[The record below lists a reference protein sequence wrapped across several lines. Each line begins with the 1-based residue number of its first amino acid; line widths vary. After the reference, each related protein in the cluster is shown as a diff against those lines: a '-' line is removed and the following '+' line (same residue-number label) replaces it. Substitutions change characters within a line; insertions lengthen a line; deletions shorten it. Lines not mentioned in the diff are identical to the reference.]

1 MFSRF
6 FITRPVFATVV
17 SLLIV
22 LAGTLALR
30 ILPVAE
36 FPEIVPPE
44 VSISASY
51 PGASAE
57 VIAQTVAA
65 PLEQKINGVEN
76 MLYMRSVNSGDGS
89 LALTVTFAVGS
100 DADQN
105 TINVNNRVQAALASL
120 PADVRSIG
128 VTVSKKSSSLLQVV
142 MLSSQDGRYDTI
154 YMSNYALVN
163 IIDELKR
170 LPGVGDAAVFG
181 AQDYAMRVWLK
192 PDRLAQLGLTPA
204 DIATAIKEQNAQ
216 FAAGAIGR
224 EPLTSSTE
232 LSYTVTTQGRMTDTE
247 QFGNII
253 LRANSDGTILRLKDV
268 ARLELGSQSYSLRA
282 KMSGRPSV
290 AMGIY
295 LSPGANALEVGDL
308 ITAKVAELSKRF
320 PDGISYA
327 IPYDTTT
334 FVRISVE
341 EVVHTLFE
349 AFLLVFAII
358 FLFLQ
363 NWRATLIPCLAVPV
377 SVIGTFAGMYALGF
391 SINTLTLFGLVLAI
405 GIVVDDA
412 IVVIEN
418 VERIMTTDHLSPREA
433 TIKAMD
439 EVSGAVV
446 AIVLV
451 LCSVFIPVAFMGGL
465 AGEMYKQF
473 AVTIAVSVI
482 ISGLV
487 ALTLTPA
494 LCALLLKP
502 GHPTVVAPLQ
512 MFNRFFD
519 KVTNGYTCG
528 VRFLLRRGLVAM
540 GLFAAIVFSTWS
552 LFQIVPSQLVPN
564 EDKGNLIAMAM
575 LPDGASLSR
584 TEATMNQLDA
594 ISSSLPMVKD
604 TISLTGLDLI
614 SGTNKTNAGT
624 SFIVL
629 KPWAERKGEAES
641 SFAAVGE
648 VFKRGFGIL
657 DGFILAF
664 NMPPISGMSNT
675 GGFEGYLQSRGGGS
689 LAALAEQTNKL
700 VAAAAK
706 RPEIGRLNTTFSMR
720 SPQLDVQLDREKA
733 KAMGVP
739 VSRVFETMQATFG
752 TYYVN
757 DFNKLGRTFRVQLQS
772 EADYRTKPD
781 DLGKV
786 FVRSNT
792 DEMIPLLAL
801 VNVRQTTGPEVVE
814 RFNVFPAAKL
824 VGEPA
829 PGYSSGQVLAA
840 MQDLVRDNLP
850 EDYTLAWTGSAYQE
864 QATGGTSGM
873 VFVLGLLMVF
883 LILAAQY
890 ESWSLPLSVVL
901 VVPFALFGAILAN
914 YLRGLSNDVYFQIAL
929 VTLIGLSSKNAILI
943 VEFAV
948 QLHRG
953 GMSYMAAAAEA
964 ARLRFRPIIMTSM
977 AFMLGVLP
985 LAISTGAGANSR
997 HSIGTSVIGGMLVAT
1012 FVATFFIPAFFRGIS
1027 LLTSR
1032 KARLEETERVK
1043 LEALPGASSA
1053 SGPSDIHPETH

>member
-17 SLLIV
+17 SLIIV
-22 LAGTLALR
+22 LAGLLSMR

-44 VSISASY
+44 VSVSASY

-76 MLYMRSVNSGDGS
+76 MLYMRSVNSGDGTLS
-89 LALTVTFAVGS
+89 LTVTFEVGS

-120 PADVRSIG
+120 PAEVRAMG

-142 MLSSQDGRYDTI
+142 MLTSDDGRYDPV

-181 AQDYAMRVWLK
+181 AQDYSMRVWLR

-204 DIATAIKEQNAQ
+204 DIAAAIEEQNAQ

-224 EPLTSSTE
+224 NPLPEPVE
-232 LSYTVTTQGRMTDTE
+232 LSYTVTTQGRMTDAE

-253 LRANSDGTILRLKDV
+253 LRANQDGTILRLKDV
-268 ARLELGSQSYSLRA
+268 ARLELGAQSYSLKA
-282 KMSGRPSV
+282 KKSGLPAV

-295 LSPGANALEVGDL
+295 LAPGANALEVGDRVV
-308 ITAKVAELSKRF
+308 AKMQELQGRF
-320 PDGISYA
+320 PDGITYS

-341 EVVHTLFE
+341 EVTHTLFE
-349 AFLLVFAII
+349 AFILVFAII

-363 NWRATLIPCLAVPV
+363 NWRATVIPCLAVPV
-377 SVIGTFAGMYALGF
+377 SVIGTFAGMYLLGF

-418 VERIMTTDHLSPREA
+418 VERIMTTEHLPPMEA
-433 TIKAMD
+433 TIKAMN

-482 ISGLV
+482 ISGIV

-502 GHPTVVAPLQ
+502 GHPTPFAPLQ
-512 MFNRFFD
+512 AFNRFFD
-519 KVTNGYTCG
+519 RLTAGYTAG
-528 VRFLLRRGLVAM
+528 VRLLLRRSSLALA
-540 GLFAAIVFSTWS
+540 LFGVIIACTWS
-552 LFQIVPSQLVPN
+552 LFQTVPTQLVPN
-564 EDKGNLIAMAM
+564 EDKGNLIAVAM

-584 TEATMNQLDA
+584 TEATMKQLDGITGSIPA
-594 ISSSLPMVKD
+594 VSD

-614 SGTNKTNAGT
+614 SGTNKSNVGT
-624 SFIVL
+624 SFVTL
-629 KPWAERKGEAES
+629 KPWSERKGEGES
-641 SFAAVGE
+641 SFDIVKQ
-648 VFKRGFGIL
+648 VFGRGMGIL
-657 DGFILAF
+657 DGFIIAF

-689 LAALAEQTNKL
+689 LEELGRQTDAL
-700 VAAAAK
+700 VAAAAG
-706 RPEIGRLNTTFSMR
+706 RPELGRVSTTYSTR

-739 VSRVFETMQATFG
+739 VSRVFQTMQATFG
-752 TYYVN
+752 SLYVN
-757 DFNKLGRTFRVQLQS
+757 DFNKLGRTFRVQMQS
-772 EADYRTKPD
+772 EGEYRSTPD

-786 FVRSNT
+786 FVRS
-792 DEMIPLLAL
+792 DSGEMVPLLAL
-801 VNVRQTTGPEVVE
+801 VTVRQTTGPEVVE
-814 RFNVFPAAKL
+814 RFNVFPAAKV

-829 PGYSSGQVLAA
+829 PGYSSGQALAA
-840 MQDLVRDNLP
+840 MQELVRDNLP
-850 EDYTLAWTGSAYQE
+850 DDYALAWTGSAYQE
-864 QATGGTSGM
+864 QATGGTSFM

-890 ESWSLPLSVVL
+890 ESWSLPLSVIL
-901 VVPFALFGAILAN
+901 VVPFALFGAISAN
-914 YLRGLSNDVYFQIAL
+914 WMRGLSNDVYFQIAL
-929 VTLIGLSSKNAILI
+929 ITLIGLASKNAILI

-948 QLHRG
+948 QLHRAG
-953 GMSYMAAAAEA
+953 KSYMEAAAEA
-964 ARLRFRPIIMTSM
+964 ARLRFRPIIMTSL
-977 AFMLGVLP
+977 AFILGVVP
-985 LAISTGAGANSR
+985 LAISSGAGANSR
-997 HSIGTSVIGGMLVAT
+997 HSIGTSVIGGMLAAT
-1012 FVATFFIPAFFRGIS
+1012 FIATFFIPAFFRGVS
-1027 LLTSR
+1027 LLASG
-1032 KARLEETERVK
+1032 KARREEKGRIAE
-1043 LEALPGASSA
+1043 EAALPAPA
-1053 SGPSDIHPETH
+1053 HNDEHHA

>member
-6 FITRPVFATVV
+6 FITRPIFATVV
-17 SLLIV
+17 SLVIV
-22 LAGTLALR
+22 LAGALSMR
-30 ILPVAE
+30 VLPVAE

-44 VSISASY
+44 VSVSASY

-65 PLEQKINGVEN
+65 PLEQKINGVED
-76 MLYMRSVNSGDGS
+76 MLYMRSVNSGDGT
-89 LALTVTFAVGS
+89 LTLTVTFKVGS
-100 DADQN
+100 EPDQN

-120 PADVRSIG
+120 PAEVRALG

-142 MLSSQDGRYDTI
+142 MLTSADGRYDTI

-181 AQDYAMRVWLK
+181 SQDYAMRVWLK

-204 DIATAIKEQNAQ
+204 DIATAIQEQNAQ

-224 EPLTSSTE
+224 DPLSSPVE
-232 LSYTVTTQGRMTDTE
+232 LSYTVTTQGRMTDAD
-247 QFGNII
+247 QFGEII

-268 ARLELGSQSYSLRA
+268 ARLELGANSYSLRA

-290 AMGIY
+290 ALGIY

-308 ITAKVAELSKRF
+308 VTAKMKEVATRL
-320 PDGISYA
+320 PDGINYA

-358 FLFLQ
+358 YLFLQ

-377 SVIGTFAGMYALGF
+377 SVIGTFAGMYVLGF

-418 VERIMTTDHLSPREA
+418 VERIMTTEHLAPREA

-502 GHPTVVAPLQ
+502 GHPTIIAPLQ
-512 MFNRFFD
+512 AFNRFFE
-519 KVTNGYTCG
+519 KLTAGYTSG
-528 VRFLLRRGLVAM
+528 VRLLLRRGVLTVL
-540 GLFAAIVFSTWS
+540 LFASVIGATWS
-552 LFQIVPSQLVPN
+552 LFQIVPGQLVPS
-564 EDKGNLIAMAM
+564 EDKGNIIAMAM

-584 TEATMNQLDA
+584 TEETMAALDK
-594 ISSSLPMVKD
+594 ISSSIPEVQD
-604 TISLTGLDLI
+604 TISLSGLDLI

-624 SFIVL
+624 SFIIL
-629 KPWAERKGEAES
+629 KPWAERKGEGQS
-641 SFAAVGE
+641 STDVVGQ
-648 VFKRGFGIL
+648 VFHRGLGIL

-675 GGFEGYLQSRGGGS
+675 GGFEGYLQSRGGGNLTD
-689 LAALAEQTNKL
+689 LADATAKVL
-700 VAAAAK
+700 AAAAK
-706 RPEIGRLNTTFSMR
+706 RPELGQINTTFSVR
-720 SPQLDVQLDREKA
+720 SPQLDIQLDREKA

-739 VSRVFETMQATFG
+739 VSRVFQTMQATFG
-752 TYYVN
+752 SYYVN

-772 EADYRTKPD
+772 EADYRSRPD

-786 FVRSNT
+786 FVRS
-792 DEMIPLLAL
+792 DEGEMIPLLAL
-801 VNVRQTTGPEVVE
+801 VNVHQTTGPEVVE
-814 RFNVFPAAKL
+814 RFNVFPAAKI

-829 PGYSSGQVLAA
+829 PGYSSGQALSA
-840 MQDLVRDNLP
+840 MEELVRENLSD
-850 EDYTLAWTGSAYQE
+850 DYSLAWTGSAYQE
-864 QATGGTSGM
+864 RATGGSSSL
-873 VFVLGLLMVF
+873 VFILGLLMVF

-890 ESWSLPLSVVL
+890 ESWSLPLSVIM
-901 VVPFALFGAILAN
+901 VVPFALFGAITAN
-914 YLRGLSNDVYFQIAL
+914 WMRGLSNDVYFQIAL
-929 VTLIGLSSKNAILI
+929 VTLIGLASKNAILI

-948 QLHRG
+948 QLHRD

-964 ARLRFRPIIMTSM
+964 ARLRFRPIIMTSL
-977 AFMLGVLP
+977 AFVLGVVP
-985 LAISTGAGANSR
+985 LAISSGAGANSR
-997 HSIGTSVIGGMLVAT
+997 HSIGTSVIGGMLAAT
-1012 FVATFFIPAFFRGIS
+1012 FIATFFIPAFFRGIS
-1027 LLTSR
+1027 LLTSG
-1032 KARLEETERVK
+1032 KARAEERER
-1043 LEALPGASSA
+1043 LA
-1053 SGPSDIHPETH
+1053 SGVDKKADEAQGH

>member
-17 SLLIV
+17 SLIIV
-22 LAGTLALR
+22 LAGVLSLDV
-30 ILPVAE
+30 LPVAE

-44 VSISASY
+44 VSVSASY

-65 PLEQKINGVEN
+65 PLEQKINGVEH
-76 MLYMRSVNSGDGS
+76 MLYMRSVNSGDGTLS
-89 LALTVTFAVGS
+89 LTVTFAVGS

-120 PADVRSIG
+120 PADVRALG

-142 MLSSQDGRYDTI
+142 MLTSKDGRYDTI

-163 IIDELKR
+163 ILDELKR
-170 LPGVGDAAVFG
+170 LPGVGDATVFG

-204 DIATAIKEQNAQ
+204 DVADAIEEQNAQ
-216 FAAGAIGR
+216 FAAGSIGR
-224 EPLTSSTE
+224 DPLSSPVE
-232 LSYTVTTQGRMTDTE
+232 LSYTVTTQGRMTDTK
-247 QFGNII
+247 QFGDII
-253 LRANSDGTILRLKDV
+253 LRANPDGTILRLKDV
-268 ARLELGSQSYSLRA
+268 ARLELGAQNYSLRA
-282 KMSGRPSV
+282 KMSGLPSV

-308 ITAKVAELSKRF
+308 VTAKMAELSKRL
-320 PDGISYA
+320 PDGIAYA

-341 EVVHTLFE
+341 EVIHTLFE

-358 FLFLQ
+358 YLFLQ

-377 SVIGTFAGMYALGF
+377 SVIGTFAGMYVLGF

-418 VERIMTTDHLSPREA
+418 VERIMATDHLPPREA
-433 TIKAMD
+433 TLKAME

-502 GHPTVVAPLQ
+502 GHPTVIAPLQ

-519 KVTNGYTCG
+519 RLTNRYTQG
-528 VRFLLRRGLVAM
+528 VRFLLRRGLVAIA
-540 GLFAAIVFSTWS
+540 LFAALLACTWS
-552 LFQIVPSQLVPN
+552 LFQIVPGQLVPN
-564 EDKGNLIAMAM
+564 EDKGNLISMAM

-584 TEATMNQLDA
+584 TEATMDKLETITRSIPAVQ
-594 ISSSLPMVKD
+594 D
-604 TISLTGLDLI
+604 TITLSGLDLI

-624 SFIVL
+624 SFIIL
-629 KPWAERKGEAES
+629 KPWAERKRAEDS
-641 SFAAVGE
+641 SFSIVGQ
-648 VFKRGFGIL
+648 VFGRGMSIL

-689 LAALAEQTNKL
+689 LMDLAAQTDKL

-706 RPEIGRLNTTFSMR
+706 RPEIGRLSTTFSVR
-720 SPQLDVQLDREKA
+720 SPQLDIELDREKA

-739 VSRVFETMQATFG
+739 VSRVFQTMQATFG
-752 TYYVN
+752 SYYVN

-772 EADYRTKPD
+772 EADYRSRPD
-781 DLGKV
+781 DLGRV
-786 FVRSNT
+786 FVRS
-792 DEMIPLLAL
+792 DSGEMVPLLAL

-829 PGYSSGQVLAA
+829 PGYSSGQVLSA
-840 MQDLVRDNLP
+840 MEQLVHENLP
-850 EDYTLAWTGSAYQE
+850 DDYALAWTGSAYQE

-890 ESWSLPLSVVL
+890 ESWSLPLSVIL

-914 YLRGLSNDVYFQIAL
+914 YLRGLANDVYFQIAL
-929 VTLIGLSSKNAILI
+929 VTLIGLASKNAILI

-948 QLHRG
+948 QLHRS
-953 GMSYMAAAAEA
+953 GMSYMEAAAEA
-964 ARLRFRPIIMTSM
+964 ARLRFRPIIMTSL
-977 AFMLGVLP
+977 AFVLGVVP
-985 LAISTGAGANSR
+985 LAISSGAGANSR
-997 HSIGTSVIGGMLVAT
+997 HSIGTSVIGGMLAAT
-1012 FVATFFIPAFFRGIS
+1012 FIATFFIPTFFRGIS
-1027 LLTSR
+1027 LLTSK
-1032 KARLEETERVK
+1032 KARAEEQDRLKNVN
-1043 LEALPGASSA
+1043 
-1053 SGPSDIHPETH
+1053 ETAG

>member
-17 SLLIV
+17 SLIIV
-22 LAGTLALR
+22 LAGTLALGV
-30 ILPVAE
+30 LPVAE

-44 VSISASY
+44 VSVSASY

-76 MLYMRSVNSGDGS
+76 MLYMRSVNSGDGTLS
-89 LALTVTFAVGS
+89 LTVTFKVGS
-100 DADQN
+100 DPDQN

-120 PADVRSIG
+120 PAEVRALG
-128 VTVSKKSSSLLQVV
+128 VTVNKKSSSLLQVI
-142 MLSSQDGRYDTI
+142 MLTSDDGRYDRI

-170 LPGVGDAAVFG
+170 LPGVGDATVFG
-181 AQDYAMRVWLK
+181 AQDYSMRVWLK
-192 PDRLAQLGLTPA
+192 PDRLAQLGVTPA
-204 DIATAIKEQNAQ
+204 DIAAAIEEQNAQ

-224 EPLTSSTE
+224 DPLSSPVE
-232 LSYTVTTQGRMTDTE
+232 LSYTVTTQGRMTDVE
-247 QFGNII
+247 QFGEII

-268 ARLELGSQSYSLRA
+268 ARLELGAQNYSLRS
-282 KMSGRPSV
+282 KMSGKPS
-290 AMGIY
+290 AALGIY
-295 LSPGANALEVGDL
+295 LSPGANALDVGDMV
-308 ITAKVAELSKRF
+308 TAKMEEVAQRF

-334 FVRISVE
+334 FVRFSVE
-341 EVVHTLFE
+341 EVIHTLFE

-358 FLFLQ
+358 YLFLQ

-418 VERIMTTDHLSPREA
+418 VERIMTTDHLQPREA
-433 TIKAMD
+433 TMKAMD

-502 GHPTVVAPLQ
+502 GHPTVIAPLQ
-512 MFNRFFD
+512 VFNRFFE
-519 KVTNGYTCG
+519 KLTARYTSG
-528 VRFLLRRGLVAM
+528 VRFLLKRGVVTLA
-540 GLFAAIVFSTWS
+540 LFGVIIASTWS
-552 LFQIVPSQLVPN
+552 LFQIVPGQLVPN

-575 LPDGASLSR
+575 LPDGASLAR
-584 TEATMNQLDA
+584 TEATMEKLDA
-594 ISSSLPMVKD
+594 IAASIPGVKD
-604 TISLTGLDLI
+604 RITLSGLDLI

-624 SFIVL
+624 TFIML
-629 KPWAERKGEAES
+629 QPWSEREEKGMS
-641 SFAAVGE
+641 SFDIVGQ
-648 VFKRGFGIL
+648 VFGRGMGIL

-689 LAALAEQTNKL
+689 IAELAEMTNKL

-706 RPEIGRLNTTFSMR
+706 RPEIGRLNTTFSTR
-720 SPQLDVQLDREKA
+720 APQLNIELDREKA

-739 VSRVFETMQATFG
+739 VSRVFQTMQATFG

-772 EADYRTKPD
+772 EADYRSKPE
-781 DLGKV
+781 DLSKV
-786 FVRSNT
+786 FVRS
-792 DEMIPLLAL
+792 DSGEMIPLLAL
-801 VNVRQTTGPEVVE
+801 VNVHQTTGPEVVE

-829 PGYSSGQVLAA
+829 PGYSSGQVLTA
-840 MQDLVRDNLP
+840 MEELVHDNLP
-850 EDYTLAWTGSAYQE
+850 SDYALAWTGSAYQE
-864 QATGGTSGM
+864 RATGGTSGM
-873 VFVLGLLMVF
+873 VFVLGLVMVF

-890 ESWSLPLSVVL
+890 ESWSLPLSVIM
-901 VVPFALFGAILAN
+901 VVPFALFGAISAN

-929 VTLIGLSSKNAILI
+929 VTLIGLASKNAILI

-948 QLHRG
+948 QLHRD

-964 ARLRFRPIIMTSM
+964 ARLRFRPIIMTSL
-977 AFMLGVLP
+977 AFVLGVVP
-985 LAISTGAGANSR
+985 LAISSGAGANSR
-997 HSIGTSVIGGMLVAT
+997 HSIGTSVIGGMLAAT
-1012 FVATFFIPAFFRGIS
+1012 FIATFFIPAFFRGIS
-1027 LLTSR
+1027 LLSSA
-1032 KARLEETERVK
+1032 KARREEKERAEKEETQ
-1043 LEALPGASSA
+1043 A
-1053 SGPSDIHPETH
+1053 